1 MSRVSL
7 PEDLVSRTVNVRD
20 SFMHYL
26 EANLS
31 ESSGDPILFLHG
43 NPTSSYLWR
52 NVIPHVQDKGRCLAP
67 DLIGM
72 GKSGKPDID
81 YRLVDHI
88 TYVDAFIEA
97 LELDNLTFV
106 LHDWGVA
113 IGLHYLTRFS
123 ERVKAVAFM
132 EGHLH
137 TNTWDDFD
145 EDSQAMFKQLRT
157 EGVGERMILEENFFT
172 ETVLPGGTLRDFSK
186 EELDAYR
193 APFLE
198 RSTRK
203 PMLRAVR
210 EIPIEGEPA
219 DVAEI
224 VNAYNAYLTTF
235 DAPKLLLYAQPG
247 AIIGEQEVTWCKALP
262 NLTAV
267 DVGAG
272 LHFLPEDRPAEI
284 GRGLRGWLE
293 ALQTVS

>member
-7 PEDLVSRTVNVRD
+7 SEGLVSRTVNVRD

-26 EANLS
+26 EADPS
-31 ESSGDPILFLHG
+31 KTSSNPILFLHG

-72 GKSGKPDID
+72 GASGKPDMD
-81 YRLVDHI
+81 YRLAEHI
-88 TYVDAFIEA
+88 AYVDAFIEV
-97 LELDNLTFV
+97 LGLDNLTFV
-106 LHDWGVA
+106 MHDWGVA
-113 IGLHYLTRFS
+113 LGLHYLTRYP

-145 EDSQAMFKQLRT
+145 EDSQVMFKRLRT
-157 EGVGERMILEENFFT
+157 EGVGETMILEENFFT
-172 ETVLPGGTLRDFSK
+172 ETVLPGGTLRDLS
-186 EELDAYR
+186 EEEMDAYR

-198 RSTRK
+198 RSARK
-203 PMLRAVR
+203 LILQAVR

-219 DVAEI
+219 DVAQM
-224 VNAYNAYLTTF
+224 VDAYNAYLTTS
-235 DAPKLLLYAQPG
+235 DVPKLLFYAQPG
-247 AIIGEQEVTWCKALP
+247 AIIGEKEVAWCKTLP

-267 DVGAG
+267 NIGEG
-272 LHFLPEDRPAEI
+272 LHFLPEDRPNEI
-284 GRGLRGWLE
+284 GRGLREWLE
-293 ALQTVS
+293 AVL